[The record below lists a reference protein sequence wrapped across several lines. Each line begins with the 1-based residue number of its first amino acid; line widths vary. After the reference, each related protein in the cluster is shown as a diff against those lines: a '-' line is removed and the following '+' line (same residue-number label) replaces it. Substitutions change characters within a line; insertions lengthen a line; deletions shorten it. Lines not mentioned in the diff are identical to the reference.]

1 MISSFVKQS
10 FVQICLFYILI
21 LKIVV
26 SCDKL
31 DARVSLKVQGT
42 GFHRD
47 LIYQVHV
54 DQFIEECYVA
64 IYLQL
69 PSALYANVNELTNLR
84 RLGIIS
90 QFQST
95 ACVNGEAD
103 IELFAEE
110 AQTQTVTICSNLSR
124 AECALKV
131 PIHQRYQHANDSN
144 KYMNITLPNPTLLLG
159 CKKRIKDYR
168 VSKLDL
174 CSPCVEIVPKWRE
187 IPYIMDKENVWTIPV
202 GETTM
207 LLVVTSITF
216 SLTILCTLC
225 LIQTIW
231 KSMSEHFKTE

>member
-47 LIYQVHV
+47 LIYQVHI

-84 RLGIIS
+84 RLGI
-90 QFQST
+90 ST

-131 PIHQRYQHANDSN
+131 SIHQRYQHANDSN

-231 KSMSEHFKTE
+231 KSMSEHIKTQ

>member
-10 FVQICLFYILI
+10 FIQISLFYILI

-54 DQFIEECYVA
+54 DQFIEECYIA

-84 RLGIIS
+84 RLGS
-90 QFQST
+90 ST
-95 ACVNGEAD
+95 VCVNGETD

-110 AQTQTVTICSNLSR
+110 AQTQTVTICSSLIRTGS
-124 AECALKV
+124 ALKV

-144 KYMNITLPNPTLLLG
+144 KYMNITLPNPKLLLG
-159 CKKRIKDYR
+159 CKERIKDYR

-187 IPYIMDKENVWTIPV
+187 IPYIMDKEDVWTIPV

-207 LLVVTSITF
+207 LLIVTSTTF
-216 SLTILCTLC
+216 SLTILCTVY

-231 KSMSEHFKTE
+231 KSMSKHSKIQ